1 MLEQTSTNREYISV
15 KAGGK
20 FHKSV
25 PVGTPGAVLREGVLK
40 DGSTFSK
47 TELIYD
53 AVSGKVKEVGI
64 FEGKFGT
71 SLNLTMT
78 EGGKEVVVSFS
89 TLDKFGEDMMHKV
102 LNIDLNKTVRIVP
115 YSMEVDGKTRNGVTV
130 YQDDKK
136 ITSAFKVY
144 NEISGKTTSVAGFPE
159 FPVAVGTKKPSKED
173 YQIYNMQAR
182 KFMIEKINEKFSN
195 EVAEEPKAPVSTSGI
210 DMSEFD
216 NSVEEMPF

>member
-40 DGSTFSK
+40 DGSSFSK
-47 TELIYD
+47 TELLYN
-53 AVSGKVKEVGI
+53 AVSGKISSVGI
-64 FEGKFGT
+64 YEGKFGT
-71 SLNLTMT
+71 SLNLIIT
-78 EGGKEVVVSFS
+78 EGEKEVVASFS

-102 LNIDLNKTVRIVP
+102 LNIDMNKIVRIVP
-115 YSMEVDGKTRNGVTV
+115 YSMEVDGKTRSGVTV
-130 YQDDKK
+130 YQDEKK

-144 NEISGKTTSVAGFPE
+144 DEISGRTTSVSGFPE

-182 KFMIEKINEKFSN
+182 KFMLEKINERFSST
-195 EVAEEPKAPVSTSGI
+195 VDTTSDVVSVRTSGI
-210 DMSEFD
+210 NLSEWNESQPDF
-216 NSVEEMPF
+216 